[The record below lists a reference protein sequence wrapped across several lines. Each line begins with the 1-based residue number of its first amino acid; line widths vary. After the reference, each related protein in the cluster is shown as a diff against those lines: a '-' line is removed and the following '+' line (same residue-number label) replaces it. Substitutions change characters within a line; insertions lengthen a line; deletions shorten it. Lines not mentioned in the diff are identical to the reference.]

1 MLTHLHIRDFAIV
14 EAVELEFDRGFTVL
28 TGETGAGKSILI
40 DALLLAVGGRA
51 DSGSV
56 RHGAERAEVSATFAL
71 DGNAAAL
78 AWLDEQSIEHAGE
91 CQLRRVIG
99 ADGRGRAYLNG
110 QTVPVQ
116 SLRALGELLVD
127 VHGQLEFQSLSRR
140 GYQRV
145 ALDGSGRL
153 ATQRADVCSAHA
165 AWQALDEQRASFE
178 QRARDRESRLDLLR
192 HFVAELQALDP
203 KPGEAEAVIEERK
216 RISSLGRLAE
226 GTAQVEALLAG
237 DDGGVTAALA
247 RSQGVL
253 RHLVGLDAALEPAA
267 AQLEEA
273 TIAAREALS
282 SLRHYADA
290 LDADP
295 ARQEWIE
302 ARLAA
307 LEAVARKHRVE
318 TRELPALR
326 ETLAAE
332 LHELEAGAASELEL
346 QQRLAAARERYL
358 SAAEVLTR
366 ARRQSAAALDGKV
379 TELMQALG
387 MPGGV
392 FATRVD
398 PQEPPVFS
406 THGNDEIEFL
416 VSANPGQPPRP
427 LAKVAS
433 GGELSRISLALQV
446 AAVEAAHLPCLVFD
460 EVDAGVGGAVAEMVG
475 RQLHALAVKGQVLC
489 VTHLPQV
496 ASQSDHQ
503 MRVSKHVTDGKTR
516 TRIDVLDEAARIEEL
531 ARMLGGTTITDR
543 TREHAR
549 EMLGAACQDAA
560 ASNAPYPPKG
570 GRAKGASGGADKPR
584 ARSGRAG

>member
-1 MLTHLHIRDFAIV
+1 MLTHLQIRDFAIV
-14 EAVELEFDRGFTVL
+14 ESVELEFGRGFTVL

-40 DALLLAVGGRA
+40 DALMLAVGGRA

-56 RHGAERAEVSATFAL
+56 RHGAQRAEVSATFAL
-71 DGNAAAL
+71 AGNAAAL
-78 AWLDEQSIEHAGE
+78 AWLDEQSIEHEGE
-91 CQLRRVIG
+91 CQLRRVVG
-99 ADGRGRAYLNG
+99 TDGRGRAYLNG
-110 QTVPVQ
+110 LTVPVQ
-116 SLRALGELLVD
+116 SLRALGELLLD

-140 GYQRV
+140 GYQRET
-145 ALDGSGRL
+145 LDGSGQL
-153 ATQRADVCSAHA
+153 AARNAAVRTAHA
-165 AWQALDEQRASFE
+165 AWQTLAEQRASFE
-178 QRARDRESRLDLLR
+178 QRARERESRLDLLR

-203 KPGEAEAVIEERK
+203 RPGEAEAVIEERK

-226 GTAQVEALLAG
+226 GTAQVDALLAG
-237 DDGGVTAALA
+237 DDGGITSALA

-253 RHLVGLDAALEPAA
+253 RQLAGLDAALEPVAM
-267 AQLEEA
+267 QIEEA

-282 SLRHYADA
+282 SLRRYTDA

-318 TRELPALR
+318 TRGLPALR
-326 ETLAAE
+326 DTLAAE
-332 LHELEAGAASELEL
+332 LTELDAGVVSEAEL

-358 SAAEVLTR
+358 
-366 ARRQSAAALDGKV
+366 AAAKLLTQGRQQAATALDRKV
-379 TELMQALG
+379 TGFMQALG

-392 FATRVD
+392 FATRVE
-398 PQEPPVFS
+398 PQDPPVFS
-406 THGNDEIEFL
+406 AHGNDEVEFL

-475 RQLHALAVKGQVLC
+475 RQLHELAGKGQVLC

-503 MRVSKHVTDGKTR
+503 LRVSKHVADGKTR
-516 TRIDVLDEAARIEEL
+516 TRIEVLDDADRAEEL

-549 EMLGAACQDAA
+549 EMLASARKAGTPPQVDSQPAA
-560 ASNAPYPPKG
+560 
-570 GRAKGASGGADKPR
+570 GRATGVSGGKDKPR